1 MVSGIIRFFYPLPP
15 LVDAKAAN
23 MAEAYWMSLTRDVP
37 FSKYGEDETTIAAA
51 GKLLRLGS
59 LCFTF
64 YTCVRFLNAKR
75 KCRVEFSGVA
85 AINDTYSVMQACAIA
100 TWVYVN
106 VSLAS

>member
-1 MVSGIIRFFYPLPP
+1 
-15 LVDAKAAN
+15 
-23 MAEAYWMSLTRDVP
+23 MSLTRDVP